1 MRTLASRG
9 SVVAG
14 PRALAAAGARPSY
27 RDLTHRDTGDVP
39 GRFSLL
45 QDHSPLSLS
54 RCPGRDHWGPPGTG
68 VPGPGR
74 GDVTGLVPAAAEVRG
89 HVLPGQY
96 YPIPSDPSASLS
108 TLLWPRMRNIYKQ
121 LGKCKIMRL
130 PLSLSA
136 LDLCTVFF
144 FSFFSFKRIKGIK
157 CDTYIFHSKS

>member
-1 MRTLASRG
+1 M
-9 SVVAG
+9 
-14 PRALAAAGARPSY
+14 
-27 RDLTHRDTGDVP
+27 P

-74 GDVTGLVPAAAEVRG
+74 GDVTDHVPAAAEVRG

-96 YPIPSDPSASLS
+96 YPIPSHPSASLS
-108 TLLWPRMRNIYKQ
+108 TTLPWPRMRNIYKQ

-130 PLSLSA
+130 PLSLSEFNSLFYLA
-136 LDLCTVFF
+136 
-144 FSFFSFKRIKGIK
+144 FSLF
-157 CDTYIFHSKS
+157 TYPLR